1 MKHIFILNPVAGTAK
16 TRKSIAEKIHTAAT
30 RLSAEYEIYTT
41 KAPGD
46 ARKYIAAYNP
56 DTHVRFYAI
65 GGDGTLNE
73 AVNGILERKGHSELS
88 IVPCGTGNDFARV
101 FPKETPFFN
110 MEKQILAE
118 ATPADAYRTD
128 AGLCGINM
136 VNIGIDAQTAANVHK
151 FSRFFPGS
159 MAYIVSLINRFI
171 RPIGMDM
178 EITVDNH
185 APFSTS
191 CALTSFANGK
201 ACGGGFYS
209 SPKAE
214 INDGLL
220 EITTV
225 RKITKRQ
232 FLRLVGGYKSGTY
245 LDNPQYAPFV
255 IYQRGKKVSIRTK
268 APTEICI
275 DGEIVKTN
283 HITVEILPG
292 ALNLAIPKTKKAS
305 DK

>member
-1 MKHIFILNPVAGTAK
+1 MKHIFILNPVAGTVK
-16 TRKSIAEKIHTAAT
+16 TRKSITEKIHTAAAK
-30 RLSAEYEIYTT
+30 LSIEYEIYTT

-46 ARKYIAAYNP
+46 ARKYIAHYAP
-56 DTHVRFYAI
+56 GIHTRFYAI

-101 FPKETPFFN
+101 FPKETPFFD

-136 VNIGIDAQTAANVHK
+136 VNIGIDAQTAADVHK

-159 MAYIVSLINRFI
+159 MAYVVSLINRFL

-178 EITVDNH
+178 EITVDDH
-185 APFSTS
+185 APFSAS

-209 SPKAE
+209 SPKAK
-214 INDGLL
+214 INDRLL

-232 FLRLVGGYKSGTY
+232 FLRLVGGYKNGTY

-255 IYQRGKKVSIRTK
+255 IYQRGKKVTMQTK
-268 APTEICI
+268 TPTEICI
-275 DGEIVKTN
+275 DGEIIKTD
-283 HITVEILPG
+283 HITVEILPA
-292 ALNLAIPKTKKAS
+292 ALNLAIPETKKES